1 MLEHLIWPSIV
12 MSLAFIFYTAGVWG
26 ERFARDLKL
35 WHVIA
40 FWLGLTWDAYG
51 TWLMKGLK
59 VAGHES
65 SVIHDITGTA
75 ALALMLAHAIW
86 ATYVALFGTETARRG
101 FHRYSLVV
109 WLIWLIPYFGGMIA
123 GISGASS

>member
-1 MLEHLIWPSIV
+1 

-40 FWLGLTWDAYG
+40 FWLGLAWDAYG

-65 SVIHDITGTA
+65 SVIHDVTGTA
-75 ALALMLAHAIW
+75 ALALMFVHAIW
-86 ATYVALFGTETARRG
+86 ATYVALFGTEAARQG

-123 GISGASS
+123 GISGVSS